1 MQDNKHSHNEKSSN
15 HYPLEYLDQFLQL
28 ICAPDLITM
37 GLFPNAKEITESFA
51 VWTALRRYI
60 LPKLSLSSSSSTT
73 TCTTDNRQNAIIVV
87 GDGMTPRTAALC
99 AYLTKGQWQCYS
111 IDPLLQY
118 DTYADITFINR
129 RSLTTIDQCKEW
141 KNIKGLRMTR
151 AKIQT
156 VSIQCRK
163 AIIVMMHAHVTI
175 EDAINAVDASE
186 GIYGVVTCPCCKWA
200 PYQEECFQQAPHE
213 QYIDKR
219 LLSAKNQI
227 NVWCF
232 PQGYH
237 YKSSIDTKQ
246 ISNEHNVWG
255 VDANMIEHILSTR
268 DGVKQRAIDL
278 WPQIF
283 YNGIKAFNPTD
294 KNSLLD
300 DVNAW
305 PWGLTTWSPKDISPL
320 VKSCNDKSDISSSTD
335 VSILPSWFKKP
346 VLIIGT
352 IGAIRRCK
360 HTVFYEL
367 NTCSIPPTEELEDIL
382 RITSYTSSI
391 KNTSEEKTFP
401 TLDGTF
407 PSLLKSAD
415 RIWTCVEYQRHC
427 QAISAFDCKV
437 DRKIKK
443 QHLPTENINTT
454 VESLKINRVNILLS
468 LLSYKQITYP
478 AAQLNDHKKM
488 KILQQNPQ
496 PRETLFPWAMS
507 LRTGDI
513 LVAYCQFGY
522 NTSYESV
529 LYLIDGILLF
539 DTKLQMF
546 GIERRILR

>member
-1 MQDNKHSHNEKSSN
+1 MQDNEHSHNEKSSN

-51 VWTALRRYI
+51 
-60 LPKLSLSSSSSTT
+60 
-73 TCTTDNRQNAIIVV
+73 
-87 GDGMTPRTAALC
+87 
-99 AYLTKGQWQCYS
+99 QCYS

-118 DTYADITFINR
+118 DTYADITFSNR

-200 PYQEECFQQAPHE
+200 PYQEECFQQTPHE

-246 ISNEHNVWG
+246 ISNEHN
-255 VDANMIEHILSTR
+255 
-268 DGVKQRAIDL
+268 
-278 WPQIF
+278 IF
-283 YNGIKAFNPTD
+283 YNGIKVFNPTD
-294 KNSLLD
+294 INSSSD
-300 DVNAW
+300 DVNTW
-305 PWGLTTWSPKDISPL
+305 PWGLTTWSSKDILTL

-335 VSILPSWFKKP
+335 VSILFSWFKKP

-367 NTCSIPPTEELEDIL
+367 NTCSIPTTEELEDIL
-382 RITSYTSSI
+382 RITSYRSSI
-391 KNTSEEKTFP
+391 KHTSEEKQFS

-407 PSLLKSAD
+407 PTLLKSAD

-437 DRKIKK
+437 DCKIIK

-454 VESLKINRVNILLS
+454 VESLKNNRVNILLA
-468 LLSYKQITYP
+468 LLSYKQITYR

-488 KILQQNPQ
+488 KILEQNPQ
-496 PRETLFPWAMS
+496 P
-507 LRTGDI
+507 
-513 LVAYCQFGY
+513 
-522 NTSYESV
+522 
-529 LYLIDGILLF
+529 
-539 DTKLQMF
+539 
-546 GIERRILR
+546 